1 MPEEVITEVNTSEPT
16 VRMKDFVEFLLNNM
30 SESEQ
35 NEAIKIIVESVRDD
49 RMFKLTRL
57 ADQVNSITI
66 STNKL
71 EDILKAN
78 C

>member
-1 MPEEVITEVNTSEPT
+1 MPDTVMKPIPDSRPT
-16 VRMKDFVEFLLNNM
+16 IRMKDFVEFLLNNM

-35 NEAIKIIVESVRDD
+35 NESIKIIVESIRKD
-49 RMFKLTRL
+49 REGRMNKLTSML
-57 ADQVNSITI
+57 NTLSDASA
-66 STNKL
+66 KL

>member
-1 MPEEVITEVNTSEPT
+1 MPEEAIGEINTSEPT